1 MHIGIVGGVDR
12 AEEIYRERATK
23 AGVELDFHCGDQS
36 GRGGATLDALVQ
48 RSDVVVVVT
57 SVNSHAAV
65 WRARKQAK
73 RLGRRCVLVNHF
85 GIARFNALLNELAP
99 PAPLRAAP
107 LRAAAR

>member
-12 AEEIYRERATK
+12 GEELFRQIA
-23 AGVELDFHCGDQS
+23 AHQGVELDFHVGDLA
-36 GRGGATLDALVQ
+36 GRGGATLDALVD

-73 RLGRRCVLVNHF
+73 RLGRRVLLVSHF
-85 GIARFNALLNELAP
+85 GVAKFTALLRELVGQSQY
-99 PAPLRAAP
+99 PAATGG
-107 LRAAAR
+107 ARR